1 LLFLIDRA
9 PPAHGYHVK
18 DLATV
23 LRTVGKTAQRLQI
36 GLWMLGVAGLL
47 ACGGRVI
54 DDQDPVGGGSGTS
67 KPAPTSTAKGG
78 TAQPGT
84 KLPSHE
90 LGQCVLGFDREQ
102 NPTLPCR
109 WRTEFGMCF
118 DDTEAACACICP
130 RDRDSVCAHGFDRG
144 PDAASLVYCY

>member
-1 LLFLIDRA
+1 M
-9 PPAHGYHVK
+9 
-18 DLATV
+18 
-23 LRTVGKTAQRLQI
+23 AQRWRI
-36 GLWMLGVAGLL
+36 GLSLLGSVGLL

-54 DDQDPVGGGSGTS
+54 DDEIPVGGGAKAG
-67 KPAPTSTAKGG
+67 KPAPTSTATGT

-90 LGQCVLGFDREQ
+90 LGQCVPGFDREQ

-109 WRTEFGMCF
+109 WRTEAGICF
-118 DDTEAACACICP
+118 DDTDAACACICP

-144 PDAASLVYCY
+144 PDSASLVYCY